1 MQPTNAGGAG
11 RRPRP
16 SRPTVGGQISIPM
29 EKRTRTTGA
38 PTRAEATVVWLLAL
52 LAILPWLAALQ
63 HLGTLPTEGARLDL
77 ADGQPWP
84 GLHAARIIGGLAVG
98 LTVIG
103 AGLIA
108 RRAPHLVTGLLA
120 VLALVMGWVVRP
132 VAWRHAPVDVFLIER
147 GKLWVVWLALN
158 VLGMG
163 LVGAAGWLVRRS
175 ARLRAS

>member
-1 MQPTNAGGAG
+1 MSIHMENQPRTA
-11 RRPRP
+11 
-16 SRPTVGGQISIPM
+16 VG
-29 EKRTRTTGA
+29 

-52 LAILPWLAALQ
+52 LAMLPWLAALQ
-63 HLGTLPTEGARLDL
+63 HLGTLPTEAARQDL

-84 GLHAARIIGGLAVG
+84 GLRAARMVGGLAVG

-147 GKLWVVWLALN
+147 GQLWVVWLALSL
-158 VLGMG
+158 LGMG
-163 LVGAAGWLVRRS
+163 LVGAAGWLIRRS
-175 ARLRAS
+175 TRLRAT